1 MIEEETMP
9 HKNEQSFAQE
19 QGTKKTILVVEDD
32 TSIGEF
38 LVQLLVQETPY
49 RALLVTDGFQALDI
63 IRNIKPDLLI
73 LDYRLQKM
81 TGVDLYDRLHTMN
94 GLEDIPGIMI
104 SANLPKDELQKRTLV
119 GISKPFELSDL
130 LGTVDKL
137 LA

>member
-19 QGTKKTILVVEDD
+19 QGTNKTILVVEDD

-81 TGVDLYDRLHTMN
+81 TGVDLYDRLHTMT
-94 GLEDIPGIMI
+94 GLEHIPGIII

>member
-1 MIEEETMP
+1 MLEEEIMP

-94 GLEDIPGIMI
+94 GLEHIPGIMI

>member
-94 GLEDIPGIMI
+94 GLEHIPGIMI

>member
-1 MIEEETMP
+1 MP

-81 TGVDLYDRLHTMN
+81 TGVDLYDRLHTMS